1 MFQTFDQATEILQA
15 ALGSSYLDA
24 FLENAENLVDGGQV
38 RVEDG
43 IPNETDQAKL
53 VHLYQQLAE
62 FKFNPE
68 TMRQLIQLS
77 MLKVTR
83 KDQLPSNYQIT
94 PDTIGMLMAA
104 LASRILPEQ
113 ETLSI
118 LDPVVGSANL
128 LTTMM
133 NQLQALNGRSTTGF
147 GIDNDDLMLATASVN
162 VALQKVDVDLFHQDA
177 ILDLSVPQVDL
188 VVADLPV
195 GYYPLDDNTKNY
207 RTRAKE
213 GHSFVHHL
221 LIEQSMNYLKPGG
234 FGMFLVPQALF
245 QSDEAQGLVEW
256 IQSVAHMQG
265 LLNLPTEIFAN
276 QQAAKSILLLQRQ
289 GASAHQ
295 VPQVLLG
302 TFPTLKDPKEFT
314 AFMQKIDQWVA
325 TNLQSTK

>member
-24 FLENAENLVDGGQV
+24 FLENAENLLDGGQV

-43 IPNETDQAKL
+43 IPNEADQAKL
-53 VHLYQQLAE
+53 AQLYQQLINHHFTAE
-62 FKFNPE
+62 N
-68 TMRQLIQLS
+68 MRQLVQLS

-94 PDTIGMLMAA
+94 PDAIGMLMAA
-104 LASRILPEQ
+104 LASRILPDQ
-113 ETLSI
+113 DQLTI

-133 NQLQALNGRSTTGF
+133 NQLQEVNGQTITGY
-147 GIDNDDLMLATASVN
+147 GVDNDDLMLATASVN
-162 VALQKVDVDLFHQDA
+162 VALQKSDVELYHQDA
-177 ILDLSVPQVDL
+177 ILDLAVPQVDL

-207 RTRAKE
+207 RTRAHE

-221 LIEQSMNYLKPGG
+221 LIEQAMNYLKPGG

-245 QSDEAQGLVEW
+245 QSDEAPGLVEW
-256 IQSVAHMQG
+256 IQTVAHMQG
-265 LLNLPTEIFAN
+265 LLNLPQAIFAN

-295 VPQVLLG
+295 APQVLLG
-302 TFPTLKDPKEFT
+302 TFPTLKDPQEFA

-325 TNLQSTK
+325 TNLQSMK

>member
-15 ALGSSYLDA
+15 TLGSSYLDA

-43 IPNETDQAKL
+43 IPNEADQAKL
-53 VHLYQQLAE
+53 AQLYQQLINHHFTAE
-62 FKFNPE
+62 N
-68 TMRQLIQLS
+68 MRQLVQLS

-83 KDQLPSNYQIT
+83 KDQLPSNHQIT
-94 PDTIGMLMAA
+94 PDSIGMLMAA
-104 LASRILPEQ
+104 LASRILPDQ
-113 ETLSI
+113 DQLTI

-133 NQLQALNGRSTTGF
+133 NQLQEVNGQTITGY
-147 GIDNDDLMLATASVN
+147 GVDNDDLMLATASVN
-162 VALQKVDVDLFHQDA
+162 VALQKADVELYHQDA
-177 ILDLSVPQVDL
+177 ILDLAVPQVDL

-207 RTRAKE
+207 RTRAQE

-221 LIEQSMNYLKPGG
+221 LIEQAMNYLKPGG

-245 QSDEAQGLVEW
+245 QSDEALGLVEW

-265 LLNLPTEIFAN
+265 LLNLPQAIFAD

-295 VPQVLLG
+295 APQVLLG
-302 TFPTLKDPKEFT
+302 TFPKLKDPQEFA

-325 TNLQSTK
+325 TNLQSMK